1 MFSQWINS
9 ISASRNA
16 ENIDTQA
23 DMERVTASLLVEI
36 ARADH
41 ELEKSELESI
51 QSALRKASSLTEQEI
66 TELVNEAVADAD
78 ASLSLHEHVR
88 EVNAQFDQPQKIALI
103 EQMWR
108 VAVADGNI
116 DQYEDYT
123 IRKMSELFHVRHA
136 EFIKAKLRVVG

>member
-16 ENIDTQA
+16 DNIDTQA